1 MPDTLADWL
10 ALLERRHPRKI
21 DLGLDR
27 VRAVLE
33 ALNLLPPPYPVL
45 TVAGTNGKGSS
56 VAMLSAIYASAGYL
70 TGTYT
75 SPHLERYNER
85 ISVDGEALDDAAI
98 VHAFDTIERARGE
111 VSLSYFEFAT
121 VAALLAFRRL
131 GVQVGILEVGLG
143 GRLDAVNAV
152 DAEGALLTSVGLDHM
167 EWLGADREAI
177 GAEKAAVFRARK
189 PAVVGEPDPP
199 SSVLSTAAAIGADVH
214 RVGHEFRV
222 TAGADGWQW
231 QGAGVC
237 LDKLPRPAMRGEA
250 QLRNAAGVVALVQA
264 LRERLPVPDAALR
277 QGLAA
282 ARVAGR
288 GQAIAGD
295 VGWLLDVA
303 HNAEA
308 AGVLAEVLAEAPVG
322 GRNLAVIGMLDGKP
336 AEAVADALRG
346 VIDYW
351 YAATPDGERAIA
363 APDLARRLRD
373 RGCPVAVCGDV
384 ADACERAL
392 AAAAP
397 GDRIVVTGSF
407 HTVGPAM
414 TWLRERGLLSAAV

>member
-177 GAEKAAVFRARK
+177 GAE
-189 PAVVGEPDPP
+189 
-199 SSVLSTAAAIGADVH
+199 
-214 RVGHEFRV
+214 
-222 TAGADGWQW
+222 
-231 QGAGVC
+231 
-237 LDKLPRPAMRGEA
+237 
-250 QLRNAAGVVALVQA
+250 
-264 LRERLPVPDAALR
+264 
-277 QGLAA
+277 
-282 ARVAGR
+282 
-288 GQAIAGD
+288 
-295 VGWLLDVA
+295 
-303 HNAEA
+303 
-308 AGVLAEVLAEAPVG
+308 
-322 GRNLAVIGMLDGKP
+322 
-336 AEAVADALRG
+336 
-346 VIDYW
+346 
-351 YAATPDGERAIA
+351 
-363 APDLARRLRD
+363 
-373 RGCPVAVCGDV
+373 
-384 ADACERAL
+384 
-392 AAAAP
+392 
-397 GDRIVVTGSF
+397 
-407 HTVGPAM
+407 
-414 TWLRERGLLSAAV
+414 